1 MVDSPPVSITCKAKR
16 NCAIFKTGRSR
27 GTRILCLTAGSGRRT
42 AIAVAHCAGDRDFT
56 FSRHTVYINCNS
68 GRTVSNSGDIA
79 LRVHRGNGFV
89 TAGISN
95 IVGKGFFGGYGI
107 GKLRRFLGLQGQRGV
122 AQFDAFNR
130 RQNRDLADSRKLR
143 AVHSGGD
150 IRFARRHGCDLARVA
165 DRHRRKK
172 CK

>member
-16 NCAIFKTGRSR
+16 NCTIFKTGRSR

-42 AIAVAHCAGDRDFT
+42 AIAVAHCAGGLGGDRDFT
-56 FSRHTVYINCNS
+56 FSRHAVDSNCDS
-68 GRTVSNSGDIA
+68 GSAVSNSGDIA
-79 LRVHRGNGFV
+79 LCVHRGNGFV

-107 GKLRRFLGLQGQRGV
+107 GKLCRFLGLQGQRGV
-122 AQFDAFNR
+122 VQFDAFNR

-150 IRFARRHGCDLARVA
+150 IRFARPPRL
-165 DRHRRKK
+165 
-172 CK
+172 

>member
-1 MVDSPPVSITCKAKR
+1 MVDVPPRSIVRITKR

-42 AIAVAHCAGDRDFT
+42 IIAVAHCAGGLGGDRDFT

-150 IRFARRHGCDLARVA
+150 IRPPPRL
-165 DRHRRKK
+165 
-172 CK
+172 